1 MANRILIIEDDTAI
15 SQVLQLNLECA
26 DYIVTT
32 FDNGLS
38 DGNIARITRADF
50 SSEEEF
56 LFWKSWSD
64 ADYKETDYAD
74 SYFHRHT
81 VGLDTIGDNAGN
93 IPSPEEVLLYK
104 TEREEQV
111 QEAMELVQLIAKSL
125 TKVQFRRLWLHHVQ
139 LENVRTIA
147 KAEGVAHPS
156 IVASITS
163 AQRKILKIVQK
174 HATKEE

>member
-1 MANRILIIEDDTAI
+1 M
-15 SQVLQLNLECA
+15 
-26 DYIVTT
+26 
-32 FDNGLS
+32 FDNKSNYALNKKDQDSIVYSGS
-38 DGNIARITRADF
+38 DSHVTRITRADF

-64 ADYKETDYAD
+64 ADYKESDYAD
-74 SYFHRHT
+74 SYYHRHT
-81 VGLDTIGDNAGN
+81 MGLDTIGDNAGSV
-93 IPSPEEVLLYK
+93 PSPEEMLLYK

-111 QEAMELVQLIAKSL
+111 QEAVELVQMISESL
-125 TKVQFRRLWLHHVQ
+125 TEVQFRRLWLHHVQ
-139 LENVRTIA
+139 LENVRSIA

-174 HATKEE
+174 HATKTD

>member
-1 MANRILIIEDDTAI
+1 M
-15 SQVLQLNLECA
+15 
-26 DYIVTT
+26 
-32 FDNGLS
+32 FDNKS
-38 DGNIARITRADF
+38 DYALNKKDQDSIVYSGSDSHVTRITRADF
-50 SSEEEF
+50 SSEEDF

-74 SYFHRHT
+74 SYYHRHT
-81 VGLDTIGDNAGN
+81 MGLDTIGDNAGSV
-93 IPSPEEVLLYK
+93 PSPEEMLLYK

-111 QEAMELVQLIAKSL
+111 QEAVELVQMISESL
-125 TKVQFRRLWLHHVQ
+125 TEVQFRRLWLHHVQ
-139 LENVRTIA
+139 LENVRSIA

-174 HATKEE
+174 HATKTD

>member
-1 MANRILIIEDDTAI
+1 M
-15 SQVLQLNLECA
+15 
-26 DYIVTT
+26 
-32 FDNGLS
+32 FDNKS
-38 DGNIARITRADF
+38 DYALNKKDQDSIVYSGSDSHVTRITRADF

-64 ADYKETDYAD
+64 ADYKESDYAD
-74 SYFHRHT
+74 SYYHRHT
-81 VGLDTIGDNAGN
+81 MGLDTIGDNAGSV
-93 IPSPEEVLLYK
+93 PSPEEMLLYK

-111 QEAMELVQLIAKSL
+111 QEAVELVQMISESL
-125 TKVQFRRLWLHHVQ
+125 TEVQFRRLWLHHVQ

-174 HATKEE
+174 HATKTD

>member
-1 MANRILIIEDDTAI
+1 M
-15 SQVLQLNLECA
+15 
-26 DYIVTT
+26 
-32 FDNGLS
+32 FDNKSDYALNKKDQDKIVYSGS
-38 DGNIARITRADF
+38 DGHVTRITRADI

-64 ADYKETDYAD
+64 ADYKESDYAD
-74 SYFHRHT
+74 SYYHRHT
-81 VGLDTIGDNAGN
+81 MGLDTIGDNAGSV
-93 IPSPEEVLLYK
+93 PSPEEMLLYK

-111 QEAMELVQLIAKSL
+111 QEAMELVHVIAESL
-125 TKVQFRRLWLHHVQ
+125 TEVQFRRLWLHHVQ
-139 LENVRTIA
+139 LENVRSIA

-174 HATKEE
+174 HATKTE

>member
-1 MANRILIIEDDTAI
+1 M
-15 SQVLQLNLECA
+15 
-26 DYIVTT
+26 
-32 FDNGLS
+32 FDNKS
-38 DGNIARITRADF
+38 DYALNKKNQNSIVYCDSTGHITHITSADF
-50 SSEEEF
+50 FSEEEF

-93 IPSPEEVLLYK
+93 IPSPGEMLLYEA
-104 TEREEQV
+104 EREEQA
-111 QEAMELVQLIAKSL
+111 QEAMKLVRVIAESL
-125 TKVQFRRLWLHHVQ
+125 TEVQFRRLWLHHVQ

-174 HATKEE
+174 HATKRG

>member
-1 MANRILIIEDDTAI
+1 M
-15 SQVLQLNLECA
+15 
-26 DYIVTT
+26 
-32 FDNGLS
+32 FDNKSDYALNKKDQDSIVYSGS

-93 IPSPEEVLLYK
+93 IPSPEEMLLYK
-104 TEREEQV
+104 AEREEQV
-111 QEAMELVQLIAKSL
+111 QEAVELVQMISESL
-125 TKVQFRRLWLHHVQ
+125 R
-139 LENVRTIA
+139 
-147 KAEGVAHPS
+147 
-156 IVASITS
+156 
-163 AQRKILKIVQK
+163 
-174 HATKEE
+174 

>member
-1 MANRILIIEDDTAI
+1 M
-15 SQVLQLNLECA
+15 
-26 DYIVTT
+26 
-32 FDNGLS
+32 FDNKSDYALNKKDQDSIVYSGS

-93 IPSPEEVLLYK
+93 IPSPEEMLLYK

-111 QEAMELVQLIAKSL
+111 QEAMELVQMIAKSL
-125 TKVQFRRLWLHHVQ
+125 TAVQFRRLWLHHVQ

-174 HATKEE
+174 HATKTD